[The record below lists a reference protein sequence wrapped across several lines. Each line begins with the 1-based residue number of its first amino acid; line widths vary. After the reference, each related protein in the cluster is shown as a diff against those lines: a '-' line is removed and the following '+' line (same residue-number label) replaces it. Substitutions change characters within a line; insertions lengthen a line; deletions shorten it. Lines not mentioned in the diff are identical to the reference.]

1 VFSLLK
7 RRNADGED
15 AMTARDCRRKFY
27 EKRGP
32 ANFLERIGLML
43 RQLPPLRAKELPD
56 VLAEKLLRLEQL
68 DGGKTQDDGHMMHA
82 DKLVKR
88 SSAEQ

>member
-1 VFSLLK
+1 
-7 RRNADGED
+7 
-15 AMTARDCRRKFY
+15 
-27 EKRGP
+27 
-32 ANFLERIGLML
+32 ML